1 MNISQLKV
9 FNEVVRQQ
17 SFTKAALA
25 LGQTQPAVSKTIRLL
40 ETEVGEPLL
49 IRANDAVLLTSLG
62 EQVIAHAR
70 VVLKEFDALR
80 TLVNEHR
87 GIEQGTLRIGV
98 PPSLAGWPTAR
109 LVSAFRRRHP
119 RIVCKI
125 FEGDPSELSEWVS
138 GGVVDVILFTRAL
151 GSWEWSPVTH
161 EPFVAIMPR
170 PAQSDDPLTLHD
182 LANLP
187 LITSNCGIDR
197 ILEKCFTE
205 RGLSFSPHIRTRSYS
220 TIFAMVEEGLGSSIL
235 PQSIAAQAGSRV
247 IVRQIVDGPVRA
259 LGVLQPKRTSRIAEA
274 FVAEA
279 KALLPAGYARQT
291 GEKAV
296 AQI

>member
-40 ETEVGEPLL
+40 ETEVGEPLV

-109 LVSAFRRRHP
+109 LVSAFRRRRHP

-125 FEGDPSELSEWVS
+125 FEGDPLELSEWVS

-151 GSWEWSPVTH
+151 GSWDWSPLTH

-197 ILEKCFTE
+197 ILEKCFH
-205 RGLSFSPHIRTRSYS
+205 RARAI
-220 TIFAMVEEGLGSSIL
+220 IFAAHSHPVVQHDFCDGRRRPGIVHPAAVNCGS
-235 PQSIAAQAGSRV
+235 GRV
-247 IVRQIVDGPVRA
+247 QGDRA
-259 LGVLQPKRTSRIAEA
+259 SNR
-274 FVAEA
+274 
-279 KALLPAGYARQT
+279 
-291 GEKAV
+291 
-296 AQI
+296 